1 MARRDA
7 GLGLTAYYYFDF
19 RSKAKQDLRGLLSSL
34 VVQLCA
40 KSDPCYQILL
50 RLYSTHDNGSQLPDD
65 DALVQCLKD
74 MLTLPDQLVIYL
86 IVDAL
91 DECPATSEVVSP
103 RDRVIELIEGLV
115 ELHLP
120 NLRIAVTSRPE
131 ADILDALGPLASHT
145 VSLHDEN
152 GQKQDIVD
160 YVTFV
165 VHSDRKMRK
174 WRAEDKKLVIDTIS
188 ERADGM

>member
-1 MARRDA
+1 MALRDT

-19 RSKAKQDLRGLLSSL
+19 RNKAKQDLHGLLSSL

-50 RLYSTHDNGSQLPDD
+50 RLYSTHNNGSQLPDD

-74 MLTLPDQLVIYL
+74 MLGLPEPPVIYL
-86 IVDAL
+86 VVDAL
-91 DECPATSEVVSP
+91 DECPSIAEVVSP
-103 RDRVIELIEGLV
+103 RDSVLELIEDLV
-115 ELHLP
+115 ALHLP
-120 NLRIAVTSRPE
+120 NLRICVTSRPE
-131 ADILDALGPLASHT
+131 ALGPLASHI
-145 VSLHDEN
+145 VSLHDKD

-174 WRAEDKKLVIDTIS
+174 WRAEEKKLVIDTIS